1 MPHLR
6 HVLTFGLLLLA
17 APAQAQDR
25 PTAFAVD
32 LTFGGGRGEGGPPT
46 TDRRVIS
53 LGLTAAVPV
62 RTVARGAIV
71 GALHGSLNGLWST
84 IACLA
89 DVTVPG
95 GGCYQYPS
103 DASLSLLAGW
113 TLRDDQ
119 GSGLRVMLGPGVF
132 NSSNSGLGASL
143 VARLD
148 GAERLSA
155 RTSVVFWTQLHMP
168 PSPSGEHLSVLTLG
182 LGFRA
187 HGRTTPAK

>member
-71 GALHGSLNGLWST
+71 GALHGSINGSWST
-84 IACLA
+84 TDCVA
-89 DVTVPG
+89 DFTIPG
-95 GGCYQYPS
+95 SGCYQYPS

-132 NSSNSGLGASL
+132 NSSNSGLGAGL

-155 RTSVVFWTQLHMP
+155 RTSVVFWTQFHLP
-168 PSPSGEHLSVLTLG
+168 PSPSGERLAVLTLG

-187 HGRTTPAK
+187 HGRTPPAK